1 MQENNEEEKIFLNP
15 LNDAENI
22 HDFSSLELTSSKNF
36 KGQDN
41 TLVEIYED
49 LFLNILF
56 IQDVSISI
64 EDFQIHTNLV
74 YNKDD
79 RRSEQ
84 TVISSFE
91 NGVEF

>member
-1 MQENNEEEKIFLNP
+1 MP
-15 LNDAENI
+15 
-22 HDFSSLELTSSKNF
+22 SSIQII

-41 TLVEIYED
+41 TLVEVCEK
-49 LFLNILF
+49 LFMNTLV

-74 YNKDD
+74 PNKDD

-84 TVISSFE
+84 TFISSFE